1 MKSTCLFQCET
12 YVDGGGLREEVEEVG
27 APSRGVLEGRGAAD
41 GDHEQG
47 TQGGLVQVGRLAL
60 RHLDARDA
68 QGPHIHLQ
76 TRGGEGRGLREG
88 GHVRLL
94 RPLGVLM
101 LSDISINNNNNK

>member
-1 MKSTCLFQCET
+1 MST

-47 TQGGLVQVGRLAL
+47 TQGGLVQVRRLAL

-68 QGPHIHLQ
+68 KGPHVHL
-76 TRGGEGRGLREG
+76 EGRGG
-88 GHVRLL
+88 G
-94 RPLGVLM
+94 GVLDRSDIPLYVEVA
-101 LSDISINNNNNK
+101 LSDYNTHLLPCIMYIPRYTSLSL